1 MSKPCI
7 PTSPHPIPDE
17 EVISDVYNLPVLSSD
32 GKSSLF
38 GELVAARDDVLNVV
52 VIFSKSFT

>member
-17 EVISDVYNLPVLSSD
+17 EVIFDIYNFPVLSFD
-32 GKSSLF
+32 GKSGPF
-38 GELVAARDDVLNVV
+38 AELVAAGDGVLNVV
-52 VIFSKSFT
+52 VIF